1 MPASPG
7 ADSHSDSDPDSHSDP
22 YTYAHTGA
30 NAHAKPVAY
39 SFADNVLAPSGGSSP
54 FRHRRGGT
62 GATGGGESP
71 GQC

>member
-1 MPASPG
+1 MRTSPG
-7 ADSHSDSDPDSHSDP
+7 ADSHSDSHPYT

-30 NAHAKPVAY
+30 DAHAKPVAY
-39 SFADNVLAPSGGSSP
+39 SVAGNVLAPGGDCSP